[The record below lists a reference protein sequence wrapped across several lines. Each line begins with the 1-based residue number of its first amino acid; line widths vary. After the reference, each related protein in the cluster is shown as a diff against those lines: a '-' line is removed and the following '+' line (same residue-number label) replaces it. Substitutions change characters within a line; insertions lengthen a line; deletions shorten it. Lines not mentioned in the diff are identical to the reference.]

1 MTFIYEPTG
10 ISMRH
15 TIKNKAVLYTCLTG
29 NYDQL
34 NNHSYVNN
42 DWDYF
47 CFTDNLSIKNNN
59 NSSWEIK
66 PLIFKKMDN
75 IRNNRWHKLHPH
87 LLFPEYE
94 RSVYVDTNINFLSD
108 KIFDDI
114 NSAIKESKKISL
126 GIHPNRNCVYD
137 ELAACLKFEKDDH
150 EIMKEQ
156 VDLIRKDGFPENYG
170 LFENNIIY
178 REHHDKDVIK
188 IMKDWWWWVEN
199 YSRRDQL
206 SFTYV
211 LWKNNFPV
219 SPLSDIPYRN
229 SKKISLWRSRN
240 HVTREELMRREKIFN
255 ELFKKIT
262 KNKNI

>member
-1 MTFIYEPTG
+1 MN
-10 ISMRH
+10 S
-15 TIKNKAVLYTCLTG
+15 IKKKAVIYTCITG

-34 NNHSYVNN
+34 NNHSYINP
-42 DWDYF
+42 DWDYC

-66 PLIFKKMDN
+66 PLVFDKMDN
-75 IRNNRWHKLHPH
+75 IHNNRWHKLHPH
-87 LLFPEYE
+87 ILFPEHE

-114 NSAIKESKKISL
+114 NSAIKESKKISM
-126 GIHPNRNCVYD
+126 GIHPSRNCIYD

-150 EIMKEQ
+150 EIMNEQ
-156 VDLIRKDGFPENYG
+156 IDLIRKDGFPENYG

-211 LWKNNFPV
+211 LWKNNFKV
-219 SPLSDIPYRN
+219 LPLSDIPYRN
-229 SKKISLWRSRN
+229 SKKISLWHNKN
-240 HVTREELMRREKIFN
+240 HITKEELIRRKKIFS
-255 ELFKKIT
+255 ELFKKIKEKEAT
-262 KNKNI
+262 P